1 MKKYSIILIA
11 IAAIAAACAKEAP
24 APEEV
29 TVPEDGKVVLTA
41 TIDPATRTV
50 LASGNK
56 VEWVAGD
63 AISIFDD
70 AVNVEAATTDAGA
83 SAKFSAALSTSGP
96 WYALYPYK
104 ADATIAAGVI
114 TTTVPATQTAVNGS
128 FAGDVN
134 YAVALSDAGTLAF
147 KNALGLIKFTV
158 GADAGIVKVTLS
170 GNNDE
175 VLAGKIAIDY
185 NSGNPTCAVVS
196 DGVKSIE
203 MTGTFVQGG
212 TYYFAVLPQTFSN
225 GIKLTYNNGSTDRVE
240 STPNELVLE
249 RSQIRNIGSPD
260 IITFADPEVKAAL
273 VAHFDSNSDGEI
285 SKAEAEDVTYNQ
297 FEALVGSTGET
308 VTALWGSD
316 LSVINTFDEL
326 KYFTGLTNADQSNR
340 VQLPAM
346 FRGCTALTSVTIPEN
361 VAYFSNYAF
370 EGCTNLKAMELPPVL
385 RRIYSHCFEGC
396 SSIDTLVVPKT
407 LDQISSSA
415 FKDCSSLGEVK
426 GLGDTKLTVLNSY
439 TFQNCSKLKTVAIP
453 ATVTELMVSVF
464 EDCSALESF
473 TGGSGVTVIGAKA
486 FKKCVKLG
494 KLPFNSTSSNAI
506 TSIGEEAFYG
516 CETMTLGTRNMQ
528 GLTTLGKSAFFGCK
542 KVTNFTINN
551 AALKIIQDSTFC
563 NCSALATIRV
573 SNNLEKISNY
583 AFYGCG
589 KLTTFSNT
597 STGNGFV
604 LPPKVTT
611 INSYAF
617 SHCVLLGKDNTDQ
630 IPNFMNNTVL
640 TTIGNR
646 AFRYCATFAKV
657 ELPASVTAMTRPF
670 GTNADTGSVQHMK
683 MTELKLNSTTPPN
696 LGSNPFFENWAAA
709 DVPTILVP
717 SASVEAYKAAAGWS
731 TYADKISG
739 WTD

>member
-1 MKKYSIILIA
+1 MKKYSFIIIA
-11 IAAIAAACAKEAP
+11 IAAFAAACAKESP

-29 TVPEDGKVVLTA
+29 TIPEDGKVVLTA
-41 TIDPATRTV
+41 TLDPATKTV
-50 LASGNK
+50 LAAGNK
-56 VEWVAGD
+56 VEWVSGD

-70 AVNVEAATTDAGA
+70 AMNVEASTTDAGA
-83 SAKFSAALSTSGP
+83 SAKFSAALSSSGP

-104 ADATIAAGVI
+104 ADAAISGGVI
-114 TTTVPATQTAVNGS
+114 TTTVPAAQTAVDGT
-128 FAGDVN
+128 FAVN
-134 YAVALSDAGTLAF
+134 ANIAVALSDSGTLAF
-147 KNALGLIKFTV
+147 KNVLGLIKFTL
-158 GADAGIVKVTLS
+158 GANSGVTKVTLS

-175 VLAGKIAIDY
+175 TIAGKVAIDH
-185 NSGNPTCAVVS
+185 NGGNPSWTVVS
-196 DGVKSIE
+196 DAAKNIE
-203 MTGTFVQGG
+203 MTGSFAQGG
-212 TYYFAVLPQTFSN
+212 TYYFAVLPQTFTK
-225 GIKLTYNNGSTDRVE
+225 GIKLTYNDGSADRVE

-273 VAHFDSNSDGEI
+273 VAKFDANSDGEI
-285 SKAEAEDVTYNQ
+285 SKAEAEAVTYNQ
-297 FEALVGSTGET
+297 FEAIVGATGDT
-308 VTALWGSD
+308 VTNLWGSD
-316 LSVINTFDEL
+316 LSVINTFDEF
-326 KYFTGLTNADQSNR
+326 KYFAGLTNADQSNR

-396 SSIDTLVVPKT
+396 SSIDTLVVPAT
-407 LDQISSSA
+407 LDQISSAA
-415 FKDCSSLGEVK
+415 FMDCSSLGEIK
-426 GLGDTKLTVLNSY
+426 GFEDTKLTILNNQ
-439 TFQNCSKLKTVAIP
+439 TFYNCTSLVRVAVP
-453 ATVTELMVSVF
+453 KTVTEMKISVF
-464 EDCSALESF
+464 EGCSSLVDL
-473 TGGSGVTVIGAKA
+473 TGCSGVTVIGAKA
-486 FKKCVKLG
+486 FKNCVKLG

-516 CETMTLGTRNMQ
+516 CEAMTLGTRNMQ
-528 GLTTLGKSAFFGCK
+528 GLTILGKKAFFNCK
-542 KVTNFTINN
+542 SVTNFTINN
-551 AALKIIQDSTFC
+551 GALKIIQDSTFC
-563 NCSALATIRV
+563 GCSKLATIRV

-583 AFYGCG
+583 AFYGCS

-597 STGNGFV
+597 GTGNGFV
-604 LPPKVTT
+604 LPPNVTT

-717 SASVEAYKAAAGWS
+717 SASVEAYKAAAGWI
-731 TYADKISG
+731 TYADKI
-739 WTD
+739 TAIP